1 MPQPKSS
8 PAEVSIYAVTAIMK
22 VSPNWT
28 RFEANMNRAFQT
40 AGGSTTFESDTR
52 AAIPGNRPAY
62 RLRGNQWDYLG
73 RWPSEL
79 HDSLAVVEERG
90 ATVGGI
96 SAGAVSLG
104 EGAFD
109 ARYGTVTSDDALAAP
124 MRRELSRRSR
134 GGTGGGRGTG

>member
-1 MPQPKSS
+1 MAQP
-8 PAEVSIYAVTAIMK
+8 AHL
-22 VSPNWT
+22 
-28 RFEANMNRAFQT
+28 
-40 AGGSTTFESDTR
+40 AG
-52 AAIPGNRPAY
+52 
-62 RLRGNQWDYLG
+62 GNQWDYLG

-96 SAGAVSLG
+96 SAGAVSLR

-124 MRRELSRRSR
+124 MRREVSLASPVFAQPELDGVLVDSHFMERERSAATPGATTQLTRARCAAKSSSRPIALIV
-134 GGTGGGRGTG
+134 